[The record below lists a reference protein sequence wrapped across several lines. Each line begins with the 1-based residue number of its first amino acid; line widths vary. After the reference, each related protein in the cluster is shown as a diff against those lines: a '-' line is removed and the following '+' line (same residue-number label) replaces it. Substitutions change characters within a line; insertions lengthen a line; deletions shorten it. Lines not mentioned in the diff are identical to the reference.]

1 MAGPMKKRSLLVLV
15 PIVAILVL
23 GTLNVY
29 RKAVWKE
36 VTDGITWK
44 ESANGL
50 RAIRV
55 DPTSEAFLRVGIR
68 KGDILTAINKVP
80 VRTKIDVLKNIWQAA
95 ATDQGVTYQINQE
108 RTGMQIFPTF
118 YLQKRGT
125 SPIYYYL
132 VLVGLTTLVIAA
144 IVLINSRGQMS
155 LPYIFFY
162 LLALAFSAFMIFSPT
177 GEMTPLDMVFYGLDK
192 VGFLAFPP
200 LLLHFFMVFPLR
212 KRFLKN
218 RSNVLP
224 FLYAPAAL
232 LVLARVRFH
241 IPIPPQWSEAAILR
255 YQDGLERLELLHLVV
270 FALVTLVILGHST
283 LRAPTILVK
292 KQLRIIVYGLAFGIL
307 PSTVFYLVPFIAGSR
322 PSTGAEL
329 TVLLQALIPLV
340 FSYSISRYRLVD
352 IEVILKKAATLTFS
366 FFVISLF
373 YFFVSSRTRLFSENR
388 LNAIVLG
395 VLAIVLGAT
404 LFTPLKK
411 LFQGLLDRAIYK
423 RSYEYRRTLLSITRD
438 LSRERNLQKLAQSL
452 LEAIA
457 NALSLKTLALLLA
470 DDNDRPGFKVL
481 LAKGESAAV
490 PGRIV
495 LDDWFAAELRLQD
508 TLSFVS
514 ASESEPA
521 RAAWEKL
528 SALGFVHVLP
538 LKVEDKV
545 IGCLV
550 MGKKQDGSFFSREDW
565 ELLTTIS
572 GSAALALENAD
583 LYSRETVRAM
593 EMQRL
598 KDYSENI
605 IESLTVG
612 VSVIDEEG
620 VVIGWNRV
628 LEGQLSIRKE
638 AALGNRLDD
647 VLGPAA
653 YAALFPPETQQGFR
667 LLSEITL
674 ETAGSGKK
682 IFDVARTPLLDNA
695 LRAYGTIIVFED
707 ITDKIQLQQQ
717 LLTSEKLASIG
728 LLSAGVAHEIN
739 TPLTGISSYIQMLQ
753 KTLAGTHYALILEK
767 IEAQTDRVARIIKNL
782 LTFARSPS
790 DASFQR
796 VDLKES
802 IEEILS
808 LIDHKLKNMNI
819 RLALELES
827 VPPLYAQGER
837 LQQVFINIILN
848 ALDAMPQ
855 GGDLR
860 IRLSRENDAAVVRVS
875 DTGTGIKP
883 EHVSHIFDPFF
894 TTKGVGKGTG
904 LGLSISYATVKEH
917 EGHIQVQSEVGRGST
932 FTIILPVGRDGSRNP
947 KSPSSGN
954 EP

>member
-1 MAGPMKKRSLLVLV
+1 MKKNLVLVLV
-15 PIVAILVL
+15 PLLAVLVL
-23 GTLNVY
+23 GTMNVY
-29 RKAVWKE
+29 RKATWKD

-44 ESANGL
+44 AAESGL

-55 DPTSEAFLRVGIR
+55 DPTSEAFLRAGIR
-68 KGDILTAINKVP
+68 KGDILTAINKVS
-80 VRTKIDVLKNIWQAA
+80 VRTKIDVLKNLWQAA
-95 ATDQGVTYQINQE
+95 ATDQSITYQINKE
-108 RTGMQIFPTF
+108 GMQIYPTF
-118 YLQKRGT
+118 YPRKKGT
-125 SPIYYYL
+125 DPVYYYL
-132 VLVGLTTLVIAA
+132 VLVGLTTLVIGL
-144 IVLINSRGQMS
+144 VVFFNSKGQMS
-155 LPYIFFY
+155 LPYVFFY
-162 LLALAFSAFMIFSPT
+162 LLALAFAAFSVFSPT

-218 RSNVLP
+218 RSDVLP

-241 IPIPPQWSEAAILR
+241 LPLHPQWSEAAILR
-255 YQDGLERLELLHLVV
+255 YQDGLERWELLHFVV
-270 FALVTLVILGHST
+270 FALVTLGILVHST
-283 LRAPTILVK
+283 RRAPNILVK
-292 KQLRIIVYGLAFGIL
+292 KQLRIIVYGLGFGVL
-307 PSTVFYLVPFIAGSR
+307 PSTVFYLVPFIAGGR

-329 TVLLQALIPLV
+329 TVLLQALIPLT

-352 IEVILKKAATLTFS
+352 IEVLLKKAATLIFS
-366 FFVISLF
+366 FFVIAF
-373 YFFVSSRTRLFSENR
+373 VYFFVSSRTRIFSENR
-388 LNAIVLG
+388 LNVIVLG

-423 RSYEYRRTLLSITRD
+423 KSFEYRRTLLSIIRE
-438 LSRERNLQKLAQSL
+438 LSRERNLEKLAQSL
-452 LEAIA
+452 IEAIA

-470 DDNDRPGFKVL
+470 DENDGAGFKVL
-481 LAKGESAAV
+481 KAKAEGMAV

-495 LDDWFAAELRLQD
+495 LDDWLAGELRDKD

-514 ASESEPA
+514 ASESEAA

-528 SALGFVHVLP
+528 SALGFYHALP
-538 LKVEDKV
+538 LKVEDNV

-550 MGKKQDGSFFSREDW
+550 MGKKHDGSFFSREDW

-612 VSVIDEEG
+612 VSVIDEGG

-628 LEGQLSIRKE
+628 LEDYVSVRKE
-638 AALGNRLDD
+638 AAIGKKLQD
-647 VLGPAA
+647 VLGPATFG
-653 YAALFPPETQQGFR
+653 ALFPPETQQDFR

-674 ETAGSGKK
+674 ETAGGGQK
-682 IFDVARTPLLDNA
+682 IFDIARTPLLDNA

-707 ITDKIQLQQQ
+707 ITDKIHLQQQ

-739 TPLTGISSYIQMLQ
+739 TPLTGISSYIQILQ
-753 KTLAGTHYALILEK
+753 KKLSGTHYSQILEK
-767 IEAQTDRVARIIKNL
+767 VEAQTDRVARIIKNL

-790 DASFQR
+790 GASFQR

-802 IEEILS
+802 LEEILS
-808 LIDHKLKNMNI
+808 LIDYKLKNMNI
-819 RLALELES
+819 RLGLELES
-827 VPPLYAQGER
+827 VPPFYAQGER

-855 GGDLR
+855 GGELR
-860 IRLSRENDAAVVRVS
+860 IRLSLENGAAVVRIS

-883 EHVSHIFDPFF
+883 EHLSRIFDPFF

-904 LGLSISYATVKEH
+904 LGLSISYAIIKEH
-917 EGHIQVQSEVGRGST
+917 EGHIQVQSDVGRGST
-932 FTIILPVGRDGSRNP
+932 FAITLPVGRDGSRSP
-947 KSPSSGN
+947 KTPA
-954 EP
+954 PRT

>member
-1 MAGPMKKRSLLVLV
+1 MKKSSLLVLV
-15 PIVAILVL
+15 PVAAVLVL

-44 ESANGL
+44 ETSSGL
-50 RAIRV
+50 RASRV
-55 DPTSEAFLRVGIR
+55 DPASEAFLRVGIR
-68 KGDILTAINKVP
+68 KGDLLIAINKVP
-80 VRTKIDVLKNIWQAA
+80 VRTKIDVLKNLWQAGA
-95 ATDQGVTYQINQE
+95 ADQSVTYQINQE
-108 RTGMQIFPTF
+108 RTGMQVFPTF
-118 YLQKRGT
+118 YLQKKGT
-125 SPIYYYL
+125 NPIYYYL
-132 VLVGLTTLVIAA
+132 VLVGLTTLVIAL
-144 IVLINSRGQMS
+144 IVLFNSRGQMS

-162 LLALAFSAFMIFSPT
+162 LLALAFAALMIFSPT

-192 VGFLAFPP
+192 LGFLAFPP

-218 RSNVLP
+218 RSDVLP

-232 LVLARVRFH
+232 LFLARVRFH
-241 IPIPPQWSEAAILR
+241 VPLPPRWSEVAILR
-255 YQDGLERLELLHLVV
+255 YQDGLERLELLHFVV
-270 FALVTLVILGHST
+270 FALVTLVILAHSS

-292 KQLRIIVYGLAFGIL
+292 KQLRIIVYGLAFGVL
-307 PSTVFYLVPFIAGSR
+307 PSTVFYILPFIGGGR
-322 PSTGAEL
+322 PSTAAEL

-352 IEVILKKAATLTFS
+352 IEVFLKKAATLTFS
-366 FFVISLF
+366 FFAIALV
-373 YFFVSSRTRLFSENR
+373 YFVVSSRTRLFSENR
-388 LNAIVLG
+388 LNVIVLG
-395 VLAIVLGAT
+395 VLAILLGAT

-452 LEAIA
+452 LDAIA

-481 LAKGESAAV
+481 LAKGDSSDV

-495 LDDWFAAELRLQD
+495 LDDWLAAELRDRD
-508 TLSFVS
+508 TLSFMS
-514 ASESEPA
+514 ASESEAA

-528 SALGFVHVLP
+528 SALGFAHVLP

-550 MGKKQDGSFFSREDW
+550 MGKKPDGSFFSREDW

-612 VSVIDEEG
+612 VCVIDEKG

-628 LEGQLSIRKE
+628 LEDQISVRKE
-638 AALGNRLDD
+638 AALGKRLDD
-647 VLGPAA
+647 VLGPTA
-653 YAALFPPETQQGFR
+653 YTALFPPETQQGFR

-674 ETAGSGKK
+674 ETAGGGKK
-682 IFDVARTPLLDNA
+682 IFDIARTPLLDNA

-707 ITDKIQLQQQ
+707 VTDKIHLQQQ

-753 KTLAGTHYALILEK
+753 KTLADTHYAQILEK
-767 IEAQTDRVARIIKNL
+767 VEAQTDRVARIVKNL

-802 IEEILS
+802 LEEILS
-808 LIDHKLKNMNI
+808 LIDYKLKHMNI
-819 RLALELES
+819 RLKLKLEP
-827 VPPLYAQGER
+827 VPPIYAQGER

-855 GGDLR
+855 GGELG
-860 IRLSRENDAAVVRVS
+860 IRLSIENDAAVVRVS
-875 DTGTGIKP
+875 DTGSGIRP
-883 EHVSHIFDPFF
+883 EHRSRIFDPFF

-904 LGLSISYATVKEH
+904 LGLSISYAIIKEH
-917 EGHIQVQSEVGRGST
+917 EGHIQVQSEVGLGSM
-932 FTIILPVGRDGSRNP
+932 FTITMPVGRDGSQSP
-947 KSPSSGN
+947 KAPA
-954 EP
+954 PRT